1 MMLAELRKVIPS
13 FLQRVDVAERGGE
26 WSAYLDAT
34 RNGTARMV
42 ARLWP
47 DVPDG
52 WGGADQDHPEVTLL
66 DFDPHGEEKILVA
79 ACFSHLQCSEREA
92 ARRVAHLGHDD
103 RVALLRAYVG
113 DRRNRRHRPGRAFE
127 RTGYR
132 FELITDYGAFRDL
145 QRHRMLTMD
154 WQPLGIALGYDM
166 PDIVAEAG
174 LGDRYEEAIHRAED
188 LYRSLLPDFPEQ
200 ASYAVALAHRIR
212 YVMEF
217 NAREAMHLI
226 ELRSGVQGHPA
237 YRRVAQ
243 QMHRAIAEVAGHR
256 AVADA
261 MSFVDHATTDL
272 ERLESE
278 RRAERRR
285 AEKSATH

>member
-1 MMLAELRKVIPS
+1 V
-13 FLQRVDVAERGGE
+13 
-26 WSAYLDAT
+26 
-34 RNGTARMV
+34 
-42 ARLWP
+42 
-47 DVPDG
+47 
-52 WGGADQDHPEVTLL
+52 
-66 DFDPHGEEKILVA
+66 
-79 ACFSHLQCSEREA
+79 CFSHLGCSERQA
-92 ARRVAHLGHDD
+92 AERVRRLSQDE

-127 RTGYR
+127 RTDYR
-132 FELITDYGAFRDL
+132 FELVTDYGAFRDL
-145 QRHRMLTMD
+145 QRHRMLTIE
-154 WQPLGIALGYDM
+154 WQRLGIGLGYDT
-166 PDIVAEAG
+166 PELVAEAG
-174 LGDRYEEAIHRAED
+174 LGEGYDDAIERAED
-188 LYRSLLPDFPEQ
+188 LYRTLLPDFPEQ

-212 YVMEF
+212 YVMQC

-226 ELRSGVQGHPA
+226 ELRSGAQGHPA

-261 MSFVDHATTDL
+261 MTFVDHGSTDL

-285 AEKSATH
+285 SEKSSTH